1 MNRVKHRLSM
11 ILIIDNLPRKRVI
24 SD

>member
-11 ILIIDNLPRKRVI
+11 ILIVDNLPRKRVI